1 MSGDRT
7 QADRPPAP
15 IPALLLAVAA
25 LGGALALGGLR
36 PAEAALLGGL
46 GLLVALRATDRF
58 GAATPTRTA
67 PAWLDTLVVAVI
79 TLAFFAAAAP
89 LGNPDQPAG
98 TDWFAYLGNA
108 VAAGDGEWAQYHDWR
123 GPLHAWACLAL
134 VPLSSGLI
142 AASQHLSLLCATA
155 LVPLTWWTGRML
167 LGRWPA
173 LLATGLLAGWADL
186 RLFAVYS
193 TPYALLAATGTLG
206 IALTVASRRRPVLV
220 VPAGFALGLA
230 IATDLRGVP
239 FGGAVVLAA
248 LIAAVPTPETTPETA
263 TPTRLRRIAVVGGL
277 ALATALTGAGVLG
290 ALPVRLVP
298 LAEQVALQRDLN
310 AREGVGAC
318 DPQGNTL
325 PTLGEVFGG
334 VFGECGRT
342 TLAGNL
348 AVGAAALPIEL
359 SALALLVGLGLLVAR
374 DGRAFLLLP
383 LLPTLPSLLLIGG
396 QHRYFVPLAPL
407 LALLGAAA
415 LAWLTRAAGR
425 RRAIG
430 GATVV
435 AMVAVLA
442 IAWSVWPGT
451 LWVRA
456 HTGRSVDPG
465 SLLEGPST
473 FGHLRTA
480 LVPRLEATDTV
491 VDCARA
497 GLRMRL
503 YPHPVDT
510 KNTNAGAL
518 SKECTRLLH
527 NGSRARGVKWLVV
540 VVAPNEPVAASWEVV
555 WRAPESAGREAL
567 LLRSPGTGPK

>member
-1 MSGDRT
+1 MSGDHP
-7 QADRPPAP
+7 QDDGPPAP

-25 LGGALALGGLR
+25 LGGALSLGGLR
-36 PAEAALLGGL
+36 PAEAALLVGL
-46 GLLVALRATDRF
+46 VLLVALRATDRF
-58 GAATPTRTA
+58 GAPTPTRTV
-67 PAWLDTLVVAVI
+67 PAWVDTLVVTLL
-79 TLAFFAAAAP
+79 TLAFFAAVVP

-108 VAAGDGEWAQYHDWR
+108 VAAGDREWAQYHDWR

-155 LVPLTWWTGRML
+155 LVPLTWWIGRML

-173 LLATGLLAGWADL
+173 LLATALLAGWADL

-206 IALTVASRRRPVLV
+206 IALTVASQKRPVLV
-220 VPAGFALGLA
+220 VPAGIALGLA

-239 FGGAVVLAA
+239 FAVAVVLAA
-248 LIAAVPTPETTPETA
+248 LLAAVPRSENAWPRE
-263 TPTRLRRIAVVGGL
+263 RLRRVAVVGGL
-277 ALATALTGAGVLG
+277 ALATTLTGAGLLG

-298 LAEQVALQRDLN
+298 LTEQVALQRDLN

-318 DPQGNTL
+318 DPQGDTL
-325 PTLGEVFGG
+325 PTLAE

-359 SALALLVGLGLLVAR
+359 SALTLLVGLGLLVAR
-374 DGRAFLLLP
+374 GGRAFLLLP
-383 LLPTLPSLLLIGG
+383 LLPTLPSLALIGG

-415 LAWLTRAAGR
+415 LAWLARAAGR
-425 RRAIG
+425 RRALG

-435 AMVAVLA
+435 AMVGVLA
-442 IAWSVWPGT
+442 VAWSVWPGT

-480 LVPRLEATDTV
+480 LMPRLEDTDTV

-540 VVAPNEPVAASWEVV
+540 VVAPTEPVAASWEVV

-567 LLRSPGTGPK
+567 LLRSAGTGDK